1 MSTEKTKILL
11 VEDDRN
17 LGNLLKDYLLAKG
30 FDTTLEV
37 DGDKGLKAFSAATY
51 DMCVLDIM
59 MPIKDGFTLAKEIRN
74 TDKNIP
80 IIFLTARSLKED
92 KLEGFRS
99 GGDDY
104 ITKPFTMEELLARI
118 QAVLRRTKVG
128 AANAP
133 ADKKIFTIG
142 KYQFD
147 YDHSLLKGPAGDHKL
162 TSKESELL
170 RMLSENTNSVLE
182 RTVALNHI
190 WKDDSYFNARSM
202 DVYITK
208 LRKYLKEDSSI
219 EIVNVHGRGFK
230 LSVG

>member
-17 LGNLLKDYLLAKG
+17 LGNLLKDYLIAKG

-37 DGDKGLKAFSAATY
+37 DGDKGLKAFMATQY

-104 ITKPFTMEELLARI
+104 VTKPFTMEELLARI

-133 ADKKIFTIG
+133 ADKKNFTIG
-142 KYQFD
+142 KYEFD
-147 YDHSLLKGPAGDHKL
+147 YDHSLLKGPNGEQKL

-170 RMLSENTNSVLE
+170 RMLSENANNVLE

-208 LRKYLKEDSSI
+208 LRKYLRDDSTI

>member
-17 LGNLLKDYLLAKG
+17 LGNLLKDYLVVKG
-30 FDTTLEV
+30 YDTTLEV
-37 DGDKGLKAFSAATY
+37 DGDKGFKAFMNNTY
-51 DMCVLDIM
+51 DMCILDIM

-74 TDKNIP
+74 TNKNIP

-92 KLEGFRS
+92 KLEGFNS
-99 GGDDY
+99 GADDY
-104 ITKPFTMEELLARI
+104 MTKPFAMEELVARI
-118 QAVLRRTKVG
+118 QAVLRRTKAGV
-128 AANAP
+128 ANAP

-147 YDHSLLKGPAGDHKL
+147 YDHSLLKGPSGEQKL

-170 RMLSENTNSVLE
+170 RMLSENTNNVLE

-208 LRKYLKEDSSI
+208 LRKYLRDDSTI

>member
-1 MSTEKTKILL
+1 MSTEKIKILL
-11 VEDDRN
+11 VEDDKN
-17 LGNLLKDYLLAKG
+17 LGNLLKDYLIAKG
-30 FDTTLEV
+30 YDTTLEV
-37 DGDKGLKAFSAATY
+37 DGDKGIKAFLQTKY

-74 TDKNIP
+74 TDKQVP

-99 GGDDY
+99 GADDY
-104 ITKPFTMEELLARI
+104 MTKPFTMEELSARI
-118 QAVLRRTKVG
+118 QAVLRRTTGGVQ
-128 AANAP
+128 NTE
-133 ADKKIFTIG
+133 KKHFDIG
-142 KYQFD
+142 KYHFD
-147 YDHSLLKGPAGDHKL
+147 YDHQLLKGPSGESKL

-170 RMLSENTNSVLE
+170 KMLCDNMNAILE
-182 RTVALNHI
+182 RGIALNQI

-208 LRKYLKEDSSI
+208 LRKYLKDDDSI

-230 LSVG
+230 LTVE

>member
-1 MSTEKTKILL
+1 MSTEKIKILL
-11 VEDDRN
+11 VEDDKN
-17 LGNLLKDYLLAKG
+17 LGNLLKDYLVAKG
-30 FDTTLEV
+30 YDTTLEV
-37 DGDKGLKAFSAATY
+37 DGDKGIKSFLQNKY

-74 TDKNIP
+74 TDKQVP

-99 GGDDY
+99 GADDY
-104 ITKPFTMEELLARI
+104 ITKPFTMEELSARI
-118 QAVLRRTKVG
+118 QAVLRRTAGGVQ
-128 AANAP
+128 NTE
-133 ADKKIFTIG
+133 KKHFDIG
-142 KYQFD
+142 KYHFD
-147 YDHSLLKGPAGDHKL
+147 YDHQLLKGPVGESKL

-170 RMLSENTNSVLE
+170 KMLSDNINAVLE
-182 RTVALNHI
+182 RGIALNHI

-208 LRKYLKEDSSI
+208 LRKYLKDDPTI

-230 LSVG
+230 LTVG

>member
-1 MSTEKTKILL
+1 MSTEKIKLLL

-17 LGNLLKDYLLAKG
+17 LGNLLKDYLVAKG
-30 FDTTLEV
+30 YETTLEV
-37 DGDKGLKAFSAATY
+37 DGDKGFKSFLANKY

-74 TDKNIP
+74 TDKQIP

-99 GGDDY
+99 GADDY

-118 QAVLRRTKVG
+118 QAVLRRTKAGVP
-128 AANAP
+128 AANSE
-133 ADKKIFTIG
+133 KRNFSIG
-142 KYQFD
+142 RYQFD
-147 YDHSLLKGPAGDHKL
+147 YDHNLLKGPSGDQKL

-170 RMLSENTNSVLE
+170 RMLSENTNAVLE
-182 RTVALNHI
+182 RSVALNHI

-208 LRKYLKEDSSI
+208 LRKYLKDDVTI

>member
-80 IIFLTARSLKED
+80 IIF
-92 KLEGFRS
+92 F
-99 GGDDY
+99 
-104 ITKPFTMEELLARI
+104 
-118 QAVLRRTKVG
+118 
-128 AANAP
+128 
-133 ADKKIFTIG
+133 
-142 KYQFD
+142 
-147 YDHSLLKGPAGDHKL
+147 
-162 TSKESELL
+162 
-170 RMLSENTNSVLE
+170 
-182 RTVALNHI
+182 
-190 WKDDSYFNARSM
+190 
-202 DVYITK
+202 
-208 LRKYLKEDSSI
+208 
-219 EIVNVHGRGFK
+219 
-230 LSVG
+230 

>member
-74 TDKNIP
+74 TNKNIP

-104 ITKPFTMEELLARI
+104 ITKPIKPKVLVSKVKALLRRFKEGAVTAEAEDITSVGDLIINREEYKIVHKGIEMVLPRKEFELLALLASKPNKVFKREVI
-118 QAVLRRTKVG
+118 LDKVWGNEVVVGGRTIDV
-128 AANAP
+128 
-133 ADKKIFTIG
+133 
-142 KYQFD
+142 
-147 YDHSLLKGPAGDHKL
+147 
-162 TSKESELL
+162 
-170 RMLSENTNSVLE
+170 
-182 RTVALNHI
+182 HI
-190 WKDDSYFNARSM
+190 R
-202 DVYITK
+202 K
-208 LRKYLKEDSSI
+208 LREKI
-219 EIVNVHGRGFK
+219 GNNNFK
-230 LSVG
+230 TVKGVGYKFVF